1 MKGILTYWVKDGAD
15 SLRSVKLTLC
25 SNDDSDVSGS
35 AAVRRKRLVRIM
47 DESRSQRVRLS
58 YGDLAMI
65 LLVSRA
71 TIKRDFSYLR
81 RLGQAGAVSGGGNG

>member
-15 SLRSVKLTLC
+15 SLKSVKLTLC
-25 SNDDSDVSGS
+25 SKDDSNVSGS
-35 AAVRRKRLVRIM
+35 AEARRRRLVRIL

-71 TIKRDFSYLR
+71 TLKRDFSYLR
-81 RLGQAGAVSGGGNG
+81 RIGQAGAVSGGGNG

>member
-1 MKGILTYWVKDGAD
+1 MKGILTYWVKDGVD
-15 SLRSVKLTLC
+15 SLKSVKLTLC
-25 SNDDSDVSGS
+25 SDDDSKLTGS
-35 AAVRRKRLVRIM
+35 AEIRRRRLVRIL
-47 DESRSQRVRLS
+47 DESRSQKVRLS

-81 RLGQAGAVSGGGNG
+81 RTGLVGVSGGSDNG